1 MMVFWRIF
9 VFKLHFVVSCETS
22 PCQREMASQKQN
34 LPGLKSLLALVL
46 YVENVEMA
54 GGIKTHQVV
63 QNIGLMQ

>member
-1 MMVFWRIF
+1 
-9 VFKLHFVVSCETS
+9 
-22 PCQREMASQKQN
+22 MASQKQN